1 MTGFRGEPFICPDVD
16 QRTIAYPPTAAL
28 NDKLSPMS
36 NASPSIE
43 GVTRNNRFKKG
54 CVGKI
59 LSFVNLIK

>member
-1 MTGFRGEPFICPDVD
+1 MVF
-16 QRTIAYPPTAAL
+16 L

-43 GVTRNNRFKKG
+43 GVTRNNSFKKG

-59 LSFVNLIK
+59 LSFVLPYKVENPDYGEASNTVSILMNLRS